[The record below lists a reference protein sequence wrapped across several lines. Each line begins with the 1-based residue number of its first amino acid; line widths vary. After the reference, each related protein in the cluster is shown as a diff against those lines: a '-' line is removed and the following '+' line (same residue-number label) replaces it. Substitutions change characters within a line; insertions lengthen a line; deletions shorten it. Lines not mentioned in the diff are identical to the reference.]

1 MDIGDKLG
9 MYLVQYCTLNSVAI
23 YTEKLDQKTL
33 RELVFDE
40 KSGVMRNL
48 HHVIASREPPLMVA
62 SILTTNFISEPTQT
76 NPMR

>member
-33 RELVFDE
+33 RELE
-40 KSGVMRNL
+40 AAM
-48 HHVIASREPPLMVA
+48 P
-62 SILTTNFISEPTQT
+62 
-76 NPMR
+76 